1 MLKMAVPGKLG
12 EMLLSLMILS
22 MGLLNVNVELN
33 TLRKAKSVPGRCQD
47 LP

>member
-1 MLKMAVPGKLG
+1 MLKMAVLGKLG
-12 EMLLSLMILS
+12 EMLLSLLILS

>member
-1 MLKMAVPGKLG
+1 MAVPGKLG

-33 TLRKAKSVPGRCQD
+33 TLRTAKSVPGR
-47 LP
+47 